1 MNFSNIK
8 QLKSISNNLTKIK
21 KDIKK
26 HIKRQ
31 DILDFIEKAFKEKY
45 TNFEINE
52 YSCKLSQGNRGDTFF
67 INSTSDFAY
76 ILISK
81 KNNYELEEY
90 EIGFDKEK
98 TIIKHRF
105 YSARELT
112 GKERIYEYYND
123 ILVRETKRITEGYI
137 GGKCFIEEE
146 AIYDI
151 GMKKL
156 MNCQKEFFDNPKPNK
171 PTKIKYN
178 STSLVEGVNIDTNK
192 NNNSNYSYLDLHLP
206 FVEVRKA
213 NYEEATTRLI
223 QKKYVKAKVITSNNG
238 DKK

>member
-1 MNFSNIK
+1 MNFSDIK
-8 QLKSISNNLTKIK
+8 QLKSISNNLNKLK

-26 HIKRQ
+26 YIKRQ
-31 DILDFIEKAFKEKY
+31 DMLDFIEIAFKQKY

-52 YSCKLSQGNRGDTFF
+52 YSCKLSQGVRGDTFS
-67 INSTSDFAY
+67 INSTSDFTY

-98 TIIKHRF
+98 TIITHRF
-105 YSARELT
+105 YSAWKLT

-137 GGKCFIEEE
+137 GGECFSEEE
-146 AIYDI
+146 AIYDM
-151 GMKKL
+151 GMKML
-156 MNCQKEFFDNPKPNK
+156 MTCQKEFFGSEENK
-171 PTKIKYN
+171 TTNIKYN
-178 STSLVEGVNIDTNK
+178 STSFIEGINIDTNK
-192 NNNSNYSYLDLHLP
+192 NDNSNYSYLDLHLP

-213 NYEEATTRLI
+213 NYDETTTRLI
-223 QKKYVKAKVITSNNG
+223 QKKYVKAKAKTSKNG

>member
-26 HIKRQ
+26 YIKRQ
-31 DILDFIEKAFKEKY
+31 DILDFIEKEFKQKY

-52 YSCKLSQGNRGDTFF
+52 YYCKLSQGNKGDTFS
-67 INSTSDFAY
+67 INTNPNLTN
-76 ILISK
+76 IIISK
-81 KNNYELEEY
+81 KNHYELEEY

-105 YSARELT
+105 YSAWKLT

-137 GGKCFIEEE
+137 GGECFSEEE
-146 AIYDI
+146 AIYDM
-151 GMKKL
+151 GMKML
-156 MNCQKEFFDNPKPNK
+156 MTCQKEFFGSEENK
-171 PTKIKYN
+171 TTNIKYN
-178 STSLVEGVNIDTNK
+178 STSFVEAINIDTNK
-192 NNNSNYSYLDLHLP
+192 NDNSNYSYLDLHIP

-213 NYEEATTRLI
+213 NYDEATTRLI
-223 QKKYVKAKVITSNNG
+223 QKKYVKAKEKTSKNG